1 MDFNA
6 TIDLI
11 IKDLNEAT
19 GIIDDLKNYKG
30 VPVLQVELAKAK
42 CKSAADVISL
52 LKTNSLQVNP
62 VIPQPQP
69 QPEPQ
74 PQPQSQPQSQPQPE
88 PVKTEKKVSTRQTKS
103 KPVPEQ
109 NELKQEKETSENII
123 VSQHTDSHIIADKF
137 VNIPASLNEQ
147 LGGRKAEE
155 DVTEIIKSKPIS
167 SLREAIGINDRFL
180 FQREIFNGDN
190 KAYDHVISRMEAAE
204 SVEDAKAVLI
214 SFTGTNAENE
224 AVKQLMDLVKR
235 KLGLNE

>member
-1 MDFNA
+1 
-6 TIDLI
+6 
-11 IKDLNEAT
+11 
-19 GIIDDLKNYKG
+19 
-30 VPVLQVELAKAK
+30 
-42 CKSAADVISL
+42 
-52 LKTNSLQVNP
+52 
-62 VIPQPQP
+62 
-69 QPEPQ
+69 
-74 PQPQSQPQSQPQPE
+74 
-88 PVKTEKKVSTRQTKS
+88 
-103 KPVPEQ
+103 EQ
-109 NELKQEKETSENII
+109 NELKQEKDTSENII

-190 KAYDHVISRMEAAE
+190 KAYDQVISRMEAAE